1 MENKAFLSDQDSIH
15 SGEAILESLEKT
27 IEDWELPRSIPVYAL
42 RDNSSNMKRAID
54 LSQALF
60 DLKCFAHNLQLA
72 INDAVKEILGVQ
84 NMRTNSRRVVSH
96 CHHSCQAAQKLH
108 SEQKKLGREEREL
121 IINVVT
127 RWNSDLFVLQ
137 RLTEEKEA
145 ITAELIASSKVDN
158 LSTSE

>member
-84 NMRTNSRRVVSH
+84 NMRTNRGELCPTVITVVRQHKSYIV
-96 CHHSCQAAQKLH
+96 S
-108 SEQKKLGREEREL
+108 KKIG
-121 IINVVT
+121 
-127 RWNSDLFVLQ
+127 
-137 RLTEEKEA
+137 
-145 ITAELIASSKVDN
+145 
-158 LSTSE
+158 